1 MSKMAGIN
9 ISVLVGT
16 TQATGTLTFAAGVSD
31 AETVTIGTDVYEFD
45 TAAAPGAVTAGRIRV
60 DVSGGAGAAA
70 AETAL
75 VAAINGNDNSV
86 VTAVGSGV
94 ADAVICTA
102 KEYGTGGNAVVTTT
116 TCADGSWGAGTLA
129 SGANST
135 IAYQRGGTITINGET
150 VDTTT
155 KDSSIW
161 RTILPTW
168 NDAEVQCNGLADI
181 NGATHE
187 ILFDACDEQNP
198 VTIRFVLGSGGGR
211 YYSGQFFVTNLQPVS
226 GADHEGVGE
235 MSATF
240 KLNGTLSYQDA

>member
-16 TQATGTLTFAAGVSD
+16 TQATGTLTFAGGVSD
-31 AETVTIGTDVYEFD
+31 GETVTIGTDVYEFD

-60 DVSGGAGAAA
+60 DVSGGAGAGA

-75 VAAINGNDNSV
+75 VAAITGNDASV
-86 VTAVGSGV
+86 VTAVGSGI

-102 KEYGTGGNAVVTTT
+102 KQYGTGGDAIVTTE
-116 TCADGSWGAGTLA
+116 TCADASWGAGTLA
-129 SGANST
+129 GGANST

-155 KDSSIW
+155 KDDSIW

-198 VTIRFVLGSGGGR
+198 VTIRFVLGSGGTR
-211 YYSGQFFVTNLQPVS
+211 YYSGQFYVTNLQPVS

-240 KLNGTLSYQDA
+240 NLNGTLTYTDA